1 MLSAEDGT
9 ATQSSPVWLTFTHPA
24 CGFPSPLC
32 ILFPQVWLFP
42 HQHTDGAD
50 PGRGPDLHAAR
61 SNPSPIIPAGC
72 NWLIAG
78 KHLCYA
84 KLRAAVKKAAS
95 PAASSCAP
103 LLCRPLTGPGVHE
116 RSAYQ
121 LIPEFR
127 GARAQ
132 WNFTDHLVKPQQFLN
147 GFKAPLHLHYIR
159 PTLLWPSCGSSRA
172 VLEKSSSRS
181 TSDNITIRDIHFH
194 SCRASLRM

>member
-1 MLSAEDGT
+1 MKCEQLSMLKRP
-9 ATQSSPVWLTFTHPA
+9 PVAP
-24 CGFPSPLC
+24 
-32 ILFPQVWLFP
+32 
-42 HQHTDGAD
+42 
-50 PGRGPDLHAAR
+50 
-61 SNPSPIIPAGC
+61 
-72 NWLIAG
+72 
-78 KHLCYA
+78 
-84 KLRAAVKKAAS
+84 
-95 PAASSCAP
+95 SCAP
-103 LLCRPLTGPGVHE
+103 PLCRPLTGPGVHE

-181 TSDNITIRDIHFH
+181 TSDNSIHSKTFAII
-194 SCRASLRM
+194 CRASFKNVSVVICII

>member
-61 SNPSPIIPAGC
+61 CNPTPIIPAGC
-72 NWLIAG
+72 NWLISG

-132 WNFTDHLVKPQQFLN
+132 WNFTDHLATSTVSRQFQ
-147 GFKAPLHLHYIR
+147 GPRHL
-159 PTLLWPSCGSSRA
+159 
-172 VLEKSSSRS
+172 S
-181 TSDNITIRDIHFH
+181 TI
-194 SCRASLRM
+194 

>member
-1 MLSAEDGT
+1 
-9 ATQSSPVWLTFTHPA
+9 
-24 CGFPSPLC
+24 
-32 ILFPQVWLFP
+32 
-42 HQHTDGAD
+42 
-50 PGRGPDLHAAR
+50 
-61 SNPSPIIPAGC
+61 
-72 NWLIAG
+72 LIAG

-103 LLCRPLTGPGVHE
+103 LLCRPLTRPVVHE

-121 LIPEFR
+121 LITEFC

-159 PTLLWPSCGSSRA
+159 PTLLWPSRA
-172 VLEKSSSRS
+172 ELEKSSSRS
-181 TSDNITIRDIHFH
+181 TSDNSIHSKTFAII
-194 SCRASLRM
+194 CRASFKNVSVVICI

>member
-1 MLSAEDGT
+1 MS
-9 ATQSSPVWLTFTHPA
+9 
-24 CGFPSPLC
+24 
-32 ILFPQVWLFP
+32 
-42 HQHTDGAD
+42 
-50 PGRGPDLHAAR
+50 
-61 SNPSPIIPAGC
+61 
-72 NWLIAG
+72 
-78 KHLCYA
+78 
-84 KLRAAVKKAAS
+84 VKKAAS

-194 SCRASLRM
+194 SCRASLRMWVFVICVICIICISLVTVTSISNCYYGINGMFTVTRHGVKGTYP